1 MRHDENVVLV
11 TTAASNP
18 GDERRSRE
26 RRYLITMGVRV
37 VAFVAA
43 IFLAQRSWWLAA
55 IAITLSLVLPWV
67 AVISA
72 NAPKRTA
79 PDRRDPS
86 LYGGEDLKQ
95 LEDRQ
100 RDGGGGHH

>member
-1 MRHDENVVLV
+1 MRHDDNVVLV
-11 TTAASNP
+11 TTAAPNP
-18 GDERRSRE
+18 GDERRARE

-67 AVISA
+67 AVIAA

-79 PDRRDPS
+79 RDRRDPS
-86 LYGGEDLKQ
+86 LFGGEDLKQ
-95 LEDRQ
+95 LEDR
-100 RDGGGGHH
+100 